1 VTGRKT
7 LEEECPGAHVECA
20 PQPIDIGTNTNNDIA
35 NNAVAI
41 FSGSAILN
49 YFVQY
54 IAPGKSE
61 SGSVTTSVEYTMQ
74 YQ

>member
-1 VTGRKT
+1 M
-7 LEEECPGAHVECA
+7 LNAQ
-20 PQPIDIGTNTNNDIA
+20 PQPIDIRTNTNNDIA

-41 FSGSAILN
+41 SSGSAILN
-49 YFVQY
+49 YFAQY